1 MTSRGELLLVNFL
14 CFGPFAAISVIELA
28 RLQSTLVFDN
38 TRALQILGIEVL
50 CGSIALAILRRRGWN
65 FGLRPTVLQTAA
77 GMALMFGASLLI
89 GMLYELTQ
97 ALTKTDPAA
106 ATTMKST
113 LTWPVLILFTLVNPL
128 YDELFLVAYN
138 VEAAKDSGAAFAI
151 SLSAFVRFVCHLEQ
165 GPVSA
170 VTILPLGLVF
180 AAVYW
185 RWRRL
190 WPLVVAHAVMDFL
203 GMIPTP

>member
-1 MTSRGELLLVNFL
+1 MTSRGELLLVNL
-14 CFGPFAAISVIELA
+14 ICFGPFAAISVIELA
-28 RLQSTLVFDN
+28 QLRSNLTFDN
-38 TRALQILGIEVL
+38 ARALQILGIEIV
-50 CGSIALAILRRRGWN
+50 CGAIALLLLRRRGWK
-65 FGLRPTVLQTAA
+65 FALHPTIFQTAG
-77 GMALMFGASLLI
+77 GMALMFGTSLLI
-89 GMLYELTQ
+89 GGIYEIVQ
-97 ALTKTDPAA
+97 AVTNTDPAA

-113 LTWPVLILFTLVNPL
+113 LTWPVLILFTLINPL

-138 VEAAKDSGAAFAI
+138 VEAAKENGAAFAI

-185 RWRRL
+185 KWRRL